1 MREYDEVMGIV
12 WVYLELGMNY
22 STVPWLLGMVL
33 GGGVMLG
40 SVGLTESRRDG
51 TVSQD
56 DDDDEM
62 RHAG

>member
-1 MREYDEVMGIV
+1 
-12 WVYLELGMNY
+12 MNY